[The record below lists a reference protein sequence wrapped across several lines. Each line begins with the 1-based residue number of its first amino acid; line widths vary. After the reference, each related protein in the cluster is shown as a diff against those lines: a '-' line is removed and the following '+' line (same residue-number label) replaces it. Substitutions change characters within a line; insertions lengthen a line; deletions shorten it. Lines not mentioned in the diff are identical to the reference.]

1 MPTLPW
7 LTVNSTPT
15 SPAQVMASRLEVKS
29 LRHVPG
35 FFMASLTLWR
45 QARRSPGVLGL
56 SLKAELLKR
65 TFWTL
70 SAWTGKDA
78 IDAYASSDPHRATV
92 VPKRA
97 VMQESTFVFWE
108 VPADS
113 LPITWAEARRRLDE
127 ERRSRNPA
135 TE

>member
-7 LTVNSTPT
+7 ITVNSGTD
-15 SPAQVMASRLEVKS
+15 SQAQVMASRLEVTS

-35 FFMASLTLWR
+35 FLMASLTLWR
-45 QARRSPGVLGL
+45 QARRSPGVLGV

-70 SAWTGKDA
+70 SAWTDKDA
-78 IDAYASSDPHRATV
+78 ISGYASSDPHRTTV
-92 VPKRA
+92 GIKRA
-97 VMQESTFVFWE
+97 VMRESTFVFWE

-113 LPITWAEARRRLDE
+113 LPITWAEAQRRLDE
-127 ERRSRNPA
+127 ERRSRETGA
-135 TE
+135 E